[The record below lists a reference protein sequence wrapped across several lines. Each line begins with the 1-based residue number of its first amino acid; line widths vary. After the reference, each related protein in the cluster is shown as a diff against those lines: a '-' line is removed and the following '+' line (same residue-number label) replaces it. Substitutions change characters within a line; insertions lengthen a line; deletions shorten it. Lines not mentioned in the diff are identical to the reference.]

1 MRRDRRG
8 IGPQAEPP
16 TTLPTHPMD
25 AWRDRMKTLLAGL
38 LALITLTWAW
48 HAVSAGGGSPVW
60 VARQEALYLS
70 GLLSIGLMSLSMFLA
85 ARVVVAR
92 VKVRSGVVAGVAGCE
107 VAARA
112 ELGLALRELSAAGV
126 YTSVLLLVAL
136 AGLAGLEP
144 EALLVAGGG
153 GAAVVAVVAA
163 AGKP

>member
-1 MRRDRRG
+1 MRVVVR
-8 IGPQAEPP
+8 A
-16 TTLPTHPMD
+16 
-25 AWRDRMKTLLAGL
+25 
-38 LALITLTWAW
+38 
-48 HAVSAGGGSPVW
+48 W
-60 VARQEALYLS
+60 VAGVAGHEVAARVVVVVGVELRPGVQVGVAGCEV
-70 GLLSIGLMSLSMFLA
+70 A